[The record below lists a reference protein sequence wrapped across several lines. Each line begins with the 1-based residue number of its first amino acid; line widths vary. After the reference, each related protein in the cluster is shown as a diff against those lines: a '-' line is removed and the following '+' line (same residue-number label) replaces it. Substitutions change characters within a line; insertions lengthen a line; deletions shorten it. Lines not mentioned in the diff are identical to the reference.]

1 MVCCS
6 KNSLTQWEKTL
17 FLEFDFL
24 HQDLVM
30 YSHKNISYKVR
41 IITTVKINSV
51 RYEKECSLNKQ
62 TNKSNHNKGKNYS
75 LEYFEVMYF
84 D

>member
-1 MVCCS
+1 
-6 KNSLTQWEKTL
+6 
-17 FLEFDFL
+17 
-24 HQDLVM
+24 M

-41 IITTVKINSV
+41 IIATVKINSV

-62 TNKSNHNKGKNYS
+62 TKNPNYNKGKNYS
-75 LEYFEVMYF
+75 LEYFELMYF